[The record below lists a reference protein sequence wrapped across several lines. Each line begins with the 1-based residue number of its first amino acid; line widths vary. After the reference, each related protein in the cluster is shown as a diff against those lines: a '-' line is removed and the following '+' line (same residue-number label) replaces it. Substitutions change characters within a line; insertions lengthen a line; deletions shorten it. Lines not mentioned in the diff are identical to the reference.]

1 MTREEVFAKLNEI
14 FRDVFNDDS
23 IVVGDVTTAKDIQ
36 GWDSLRHITLLSAIE
51 DEFGF
56 KFKMKDVVGL
66 HNVGE
71 MVDVIMEEVN

>member
-23 IVVGDVTTAKDIQ
+23 IVVGDATTAKDIQ